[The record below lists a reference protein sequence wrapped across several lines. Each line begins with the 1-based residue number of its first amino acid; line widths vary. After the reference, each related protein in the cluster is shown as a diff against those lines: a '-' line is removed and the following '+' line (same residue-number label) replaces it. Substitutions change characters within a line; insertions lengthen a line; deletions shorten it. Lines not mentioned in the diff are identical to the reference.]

1 MTLRTYLHLFLAILL
16 AVCASAPAPAKQSAA
31 GTPPEHAKTLI
42 FTANGPL
49 IDKTVDGADFIEKLH
64 QHTSALKDYSC
75 EFEIV
80 VYKKDSTV
88 VEKGI
93 LYFKQPRL
101 MRLEEKGDYKKGAV
115 VVLGANG
122 KARGHLGGAMK
133 YFTMTLEPDS
143 SWLVASNSYP
153 MKDSDL
159 MSLSAFLKNWLVQGI
174 KSRVTEEPVTIE
186 EIGQPVHV
194 LEMYKS
200 SDPKTVLKRIY
211 IDPQTHLPIRW
222 DDHDYENPSRSKWKN
237 LKTNI
242 ELSEDLFKL

>member
-1 MTLRTYLHLFLAILL
+1 MKLRVFLYLFILFTVAIG
-16 AVCASAPAPAKQSAA
+16 AQNYATAKSAA
-31 GTPPEHAKTLI
+31 TQTEHAKTSI

-49 IDKTVDGADFIEKLH
+49 IEQTVDGADFIEKLH
-64 QHTSALKDYSC
+64 RHTSALKDYSC
-75 EFEIV
+75 DFEIV
-80 VYKKDSTV
+80 VYKKGETV
-88 VEKGI
+88 VEKGV

-101 MRLEEKGDYKKGAV
+101 MRLEEKGEYKKGAV
-115 VVLGANG
+115 VVLGPNG

-159 MSLSAFLKNWLVQGI
+159 MSLSSFLKNWLAQGI
-174 KSRVTEEPVTIE
+174 KSRVTPEPVTIE

-211 IDPQTHLPIRW
+211 IDPQTNLPVRW
-222 DDHDYENPSRSKWKN
+222 DDHDYESPSRSKWKN

-242 ELSEDLFKL
+242 GLDDSLFKL